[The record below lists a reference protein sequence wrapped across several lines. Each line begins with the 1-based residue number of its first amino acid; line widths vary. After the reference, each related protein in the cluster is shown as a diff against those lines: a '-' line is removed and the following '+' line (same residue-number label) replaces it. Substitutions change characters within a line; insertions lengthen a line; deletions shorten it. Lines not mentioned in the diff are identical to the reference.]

1 MENMIRVG
9 IVGSGNAAVFHYAA
23 YQRVTGIHVKV
34 VGVTS
39 LDARQLKEFA
49 GKRGIQA
56 FPSLEEMLPEVDVID
71 NCTPGYAHEPVSVS
85 AFEEGKHVVVEK
97 PFSGYYGPPGDG
109 TFEGNRFPKEK
120 MLEEALASAR
130 RIIAAALKSNK
141 KLCYAENWI
150 YAPAVQKEAE
160 ILSRSRGQ
168 ILWALGDQS
177 HSGSPSPAYGIWKH
191 SGGGS
196 IVGKSC
202 HPLTAILY
210 LKQIEGMT
218 LYGKAVRPR
227 TVSARTHEITRNPRF
242 MDRGFLRTDYRDI
255 EDYCQ
260 IHVVFD
266 DGMVADVFA
275 SEIVMGGVHNWL
287 EIFANNHRARCNL
300 SPNNAMELY
309 NPREEQLADVYIVE
323 KIGTKQG
330 WSTPAP
336 DENFMFGYPQEI
348 QDFMEAISAGREPKS
363 GMLSASDSVG
373 ILYAAYLSAER
384 KGVEVDVPLD
394 PAFASAPTP

>member
-1 MENMIRVG
+1 MMDQPIRIG
-9 IVGSGNAAVFHYAA
+9 IVGSRYAAEFHYEA
-23 YQRVTGIHVKV
+23 YQRITGIDVKV

-39 LDARQLKEFA
+39 ITQEHREKFA
-49 GKRGIQA
+49 KKRGIQA
-56 FPSLEEMLPEVDVID
+56 FNSLDEMLSEVDVVD
-71 NCTPGYAHEPVSVS
+71 NCTPGYAHEPISIA
-85 AFEEGKHVVVEK
+85 AFEAGKHLVVEK
-97 PFSGYYGPPGDG
+97 PFTGYFGPDGDPSFKG
-109 TFEGNRFPKEK
+109 NTFSKEK
-120 MLEEALASAR
+120 MLEEAVASSR
-130 RIIAAALKSNK
+130 RIIAAALKSKK

-160 ILSRSRGQ
+160 IIRKTKGQ

-177 HSGSPSPAYGIWKH
+177 HSGSPSPAYGIWRL

-202 HPLTAILY
+202 HPLSAILY
-210 LKQIEGMT
+210 LKQVEG
-218 LYGKAVRPR
+218 LSRDGKAIRPKS
-227 TVSARTHEITRNPRF
+227 VSARTHEITRNPRF
-242 MDRGFLRTDYRDI
+242 IDRGFLRTDYEDI

-287 EIFANNHRARCNL
+287 EIFANNHRVRCNL
-300 SPNNAMELY
+300 SPINAMELY
-309 NPREEQLADVYIVE
+309 NPQDEQLADVYVVE

-336 DENFMFGYPQEI
+336 DESFMFGYPQEI
-348 QDFMEAISAGREPKS
+348 QDFIEAIATDREPKA
-363 GMLSASDSVG
+363 GMLAASDIVG
-373 ILYAAYLSAER
+373 VLYAAYLSAER
-384 KGVEVDVPLD
+384 KGVEVDIPLD
-394 PAFASAPTP
+394 PAL

>member
-1 MENMIRVG
+1 MMDQPIRIG
-9 IVGSGNAAVFHYAA
+9 IVGSRYAAEFHYEA
-23 YQRVTGIHVKV
+23 YQRITGIDIKV
-34 VGVTS
+34 IGVTS
-39 LDARQLKEFA
+39 ITREHREKFA
-49 GKRGIQA
+49 MERGIQA
-56 FPSLEEMLPEVDVID
+56 FDSLDEMLSEVDVVD
-71 NCTPGYAHEPVSVS
+71 NCTPGYAHEPISIA
-85 AFEEGKHVVVEK
+85 AFEAGKHLIVEK
-97 PFSGYYGPPGDG
+97 PFTGYFGPGGDTNFKG
-109 TFEGNRFPKEK
+109 NTFSKEK
-120 MLEEALASAR
+120 MLEEAVVSSR
-130 RIIAAALKSNK
+130 RIIAAALKSKK

-160 ILSRSRGQ
+160 IISKTKGQ

-177 HSGSPSPAYGIWKH
+177 HSGSPSPAYGIWRL

-202 HPLTAILY
+202 HPLSAILY
-210 LKQIEGMT
+210 LKQVEG
-218 LYGKAVRPR
+218 LSRDGKAIRPK

-242 MDRGFLRTDYRDI
+242 IDRGFLRTDYEDI

-287 EIFANNHRARCNL
+287 EIFANNHRVRCNL
-300 SPNNAMELY
+300 SPINAMELY
-309 NPREEQLADVYIVE
+309 NPQEEQLTDVYVVE

-336 DENFMFGYPQEI
+336 DESFMFGYPQEI
-348 QDFMEAISAGREPKS
+348 QDFIEGIATDREPKA
-363 GMLSASDSVG
+363 GMLAASDIVG
-373 ILYAAYLSAER
+373 VLYAAYLSAER
-384 KGVEVDVPLD
+384 KGIEVDIPLD
-394 PAFASAPTP
+394 PSL